1 MNSQDNKA
9 ITLISINALI
19 LTVIFNLI
27 FSHGITDID
36 SRLRIIILVI
46 GISSYFMS
54 FILFLLS
61 FLLIRRI
68 PTIPNIDFLHEVYM
82 NKSKKVT
89 MQDLVSAS
97 KIAWNEVNKQLIK
110 RARLIL
116 FGLISFLFGTVFTSF
131 FILNFIIN
139 NKLKLLALFFIMT
152 LIIIFIIYRINNN

>member
-27 FSHGITDID
+27 FSHEITDID

-46 GISSYFMS
+46 GISSYFIS